1 MGMVHASFT
10 LLPITF
16 PESHWQQACELIPD
30 FNELEDH
37 LGFILGSVSSVIE
50 LFYSLNADPGWEF
63 FEGNKPND
71 TTARKPHQIIVDWN
85 EFRVTH
91 FAPK

>member
-16 PESHWQQACELIPD
+16 LKSHWQQACELIPD

-37 LGFILGSVSSVIE
+37 LGL
-50 LFYSLNADPGWEF
+50 
-63 FEGNKPND
+63 
-71 TTARKPHQIIVDWN
+71 DW
-85 EFRVTH
+85 
-91 FAPK
+91 KL